1 MGIIGFIVVMFD
13 IIAIMDIVKS
23 SMDQTKKIIWALVVL
38 LLPVVGMIAYFVI
51 GREKPI
57 AKM

>member
-1 MGIIGFIVVMFD
+1 
-13 IIAIMDIVKS
+13 MDIAKS
-23 SMDQTKKIIWALVVL
+23 SMDQTKKIIWTLVVL
-38 LLPVVGMIAYFVI
+38 VLPVVGMIAYFIV